1 MLQSFGQGLRL
12 KTHDLKHCCE
22 YYKCQKFLAHL
33 PGQQLSA
40 YQQQPALI
48 HSYSTECSLQPL
60 KYQSKWD
67 LVQKDINVIQLLFIA
82 QSVLLENTSVE
93 KFLPKYIHDPDD
105 TFSIIITSECIDDV
119 IFSFFTVASVC
130 ANTQSKEDDKV
141 P

>member
-1 MLQSFGQGLRL
+1 MITIFQHKILQHCWTLRMFDHHCCEMLLHVVVQIWPFSNLSQPPPTCWKRLAKHLQHVASNNVVIFYVLMLQSFGQGLRL

-22 YYKCQKFLAHL
+22 YYNCQKFLAYL

-67 LVQKDINVIQLLFIA
+67 LV
-82 QSVLLENTSVE
+82 
-93 KFLPKYIHDPDD
+93 
-105 TFSIIITSECIDDV
+105 
-119 IFSFFTVASVC
+119 
-130 ANTQSKEDDKV
+130 
-141 P
+141 